1 MKWAAL
7 FHDMQKRQTET
18 FEGRDHT
25 HPFVSAMMML
35 KILKRIGIMQSEL
48 CKLKGP
54 NAKIDE
60 DKF

>member
-1 MKWAAL
+1 
-7 FHDMQKRQTET
+7 MQKRQTET

-48 CKLKGP
+48 CKFKGP